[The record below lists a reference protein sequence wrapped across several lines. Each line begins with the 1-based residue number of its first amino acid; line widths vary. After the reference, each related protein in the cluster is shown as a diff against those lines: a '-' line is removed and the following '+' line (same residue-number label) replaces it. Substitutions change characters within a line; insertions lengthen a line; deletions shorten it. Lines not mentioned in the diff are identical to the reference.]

1 MMLHLYDRATMA
13 YALTLDLDPE
23 LHRLL
28 TERIASLRTDKYDL
42 TDDTEFIVIQ
52 PGDSEDDLI
61 QHVGFTP
68 LTEPIDGVRFGSP
81 DFNPF
86 WDWLIGHPGWWEMSV
101 SFGSTFAYI
110 LFIQHADG
118 IEPDLAAMCAHYTQ

>member
-1 MMLHLYDRATMA
+1 MLHIYDRATMA
-13 YALTLDLDPE
+13 HALTLDLDPE

-28 TERIASLRTDKYDL
+28 TERIASLRTDEYDL

-61 QHVGFTP
+61 QQVGCTP
-68 LTEPIDGVRFGSP
+68 LTEPIDGIAYGQP
-81 DFNPF
+81 DFHPH
-86 WDWLIGHPGWWEMSV
+86 WDYLARHPGWFEMILT
-101 SFGSTFAYI
+101 FGSTFAYI

-118 IEPDLAAMCAHYTQ
+118 IEPDLAALCAHYTQ

>member
-1 MMLHLYDRATMA
+1 MLHLYDRATMA
-13 YALTLDLDPE
+13 HALTLDLDPE

-28 TERIASLRTDKYDL
+28 RERIASLRTEEYDL

-61 QHVGFTP
+61 RHVGFTP
-68 LTEPIDGVRFGSP
+68 LTEPIDGIAYGQPGFHP
-81 DFNPF
+81 H
-86 WDWLIGHPGWWEMSV
+86 WDYLPRHPGWFEMILT
-101 SFGSTFAYI
+101 FGSTFAYI

-118 IEPDLAAMCAHYTQ
+118 IEPDLAALCAHYTQ